1 MEPLRGFCSRGGMT
15 RMMLLLGLLT
25 ASVAAAEPSFWQQ
38 MTPEQRRAAGVDRLT
53 PEQQA
58 ALDAA
63 AAQFAREG
71 ARQEVEVVKA
81 QAQTE
86 KLAAVQQAK
95 ALAKEEA
102 RAEVKAER
110 KKQAAANAG
119 LAVREDDEAIRTR
132 IVGDF
137 RGWTGR
143 SVFTLENGQVWQQTD
158 KEDRAFPKMANPEV
172 ELVPHRLFGWK
183 MTLVAE
189 GLSIYVKRVK

>member
-1 MEPLRGFCSRGGMT
+1 
-15 RMMLLLGLLT
+15 MMLLLGLLT

-63 AAQFAREG
+63 AAQFVREG
-71 ARQEVEVVKA
+71 ARQEVEVAKA

-158 KEDRAFPKMANPEV
+158 KEDRAFPKMVNPEV